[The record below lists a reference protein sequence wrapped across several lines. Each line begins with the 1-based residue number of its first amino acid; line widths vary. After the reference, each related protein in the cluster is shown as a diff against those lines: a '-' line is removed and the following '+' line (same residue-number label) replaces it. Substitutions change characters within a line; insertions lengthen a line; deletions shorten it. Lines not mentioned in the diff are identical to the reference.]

1 MYSILVKKYTE
12 QYDNFIITRRVM
24 LWGFLTSV
32 PLMLLTD
39 GMPDLHPLFTTPSI
53 LLSWLFLGVF
63 GNAVCFAIWNI
74 AFQRLGVVVTNNYL
88 YASPFVT
95 LAVGYLLLHEQ
106 ITLMSVIGAVL
117 ITAGVVV
124 ALKKPKESA

>member
-1 MYSILVKKYTE
+1 M
-12 QYDNFIITRRVM
+12 
-24 LWGFLTSV
+24 
-32 PLMLLTD
+32 
-39 GMPDLHPLFTTPSI
+39 
-53 LLSWLFLGVF
+53 SWLFLGVF

-95 LAVGYLLLHEQ
+95 LAVGYLLLHEE